1 LLLRADGAP
10 WRPRFADH
18 RLEFMQAVRAA
29 KLPVGTTLYSLRH
42 SSIARALLRGLP
54 IKVVSD
60 WHDTSTGQIEAHY
73 GRFIKHHYD
82 DLVRGVLLDTTPAT
96 TAAVVPLRRA

>member
-18 RLEFMQAVRAA
+18 RLAFVQAVRAG
-29 KLPVGTTLYSLRH
+29 KLPAGTTLYSLRH
-42 SSIARALLRGLP
+42 SSIARALLRGVP
-54 IKVVSD
+54 VAITSR
-60 WHDTSTGQIEAHY
+60 WHDTSPAIIEAHY

-82 DLVRGVLLDTTPAT
+82 DLVRAALLDTTPAS
-96 TAAVVPLRRA
+96 AAIVPLRRA